1 MRVFELAKK
10 LDIPNKEL
18 LELVEMEGIEVQ
30 NHFGVLTDQQVRTV
44 VLAAT
49 DEEPD
54 WLPPAEPAEEAS
66 SEPDAEPDVAE
77 PTEPTSR
84 KEDGQEHDDEE
95 AAPAGEPPQEEAS
108 STDQPE
114 VAAAAEPEPD
124 TNQIEIF
131 DAVAVKEL
139 AEKLEVKPNQLIAS
153 LMKSG
158 VFASITQTLDKA
170 TAARLAEEF
179 GFRVLTEKPK
189 PKPPPEPVKEA
200 PKEDGSEA
208 KDSQKK
214 KKPKNTK
221 KPKKG
226 KKGKNSESVGSVT
239 RPPVVTFMGHVDH
252 GKTSLLDKIRK
263 TSVVRGEAGGIT
275 QHIGA
280 YTVEVNGQEITFL
293 DTPGHAAFTGMRSR
307 GADLTD
313 IVVIVISADE
323 GFKPQTEEAI
333 KHALDADVTLM
344 VAVNKIDLPNANPD
358 RVYTDMQKA
367 DLAPEIWGGEI
378 VAVPVSAETG
388 EGIEELL
395 EMILLQAEVLE
406 LEADPSAKAAGY
418 VIESELEKGMGAT
431 ASVLVTEGTLHRGD
445 VILCGETF
453 GKLKALIDDKGARV
467 NQAPPSHAVKLMG
480 LNEVPTPGDRFEV
493 LADEKEARDRSEAIK
508 EENRISSLQ
517 GPERGASL
525 DDLFAQ
531 AGLDDVEQLD
541 VLLKCDVKGSQE
553 AIVGA
558 LEEIKSDKVRL
569 NFVAKGIG
577 PINENDVL
585 LAHASSAI
593 IIGFNVAKENAA
605 VKAAKADGVEIRLYD
620 IIYELVDEVRAAML
634 GLLQPVQ
641 EERITATAEIRAMFK
656 LRKKGNVAG
665 CIVTS
670 GRIRANSRA
679 RVLRGSD
686 VIYQGAISTL
696 KRFQDEVKEVG
707 NGQECGIKLQNFDEF
722 EVGDVV
728 EVYVTED
735 KEQGL

>member
-18 LELVEMEGIEVQ
+18 LELIEMEGIEVQ
-30 NHFGVLTDQQVRTV
+30 NHFGVLSNEEVRKV

-54 WLPPAEPAEEAS
+54 WLEADDDTAPPSSEEPGQVEEPAEESAENDIVS
-66 SEPDAEPDVAE
+66 SGEDDSPEADTSVSTGGDVPDAGVTP
-77 PTEPTSR
+77 
-84 KEDGQEHDDEE
+84 EE
-95 AAPAGEPPQEEAS
+95 APKDEPP
-108 STDQPE
+108 PE
-114 VAAAAEPEPD
+114 
-124 TNQIEIF
+124 NRIEIF
-131 DAVAVKEL
+131 DAISVKEL
-139 AEKLEVKPNQLIAS
+139 AGKLEVKPNQLIAS

-158 VFASITQTLDKA
+158 VFASITQSLDKA

-179 GFRVLTEKPK
+179 GFSVLTEKPK
-189 PKPPPEPVKEA
+189 PKPPPA
-200 PKEDGSEA
+200 PKPEPKADDASEDGASA
-208 KDSQKK
+208 KTKK
-214 KKPKNTK
+214 KKPKKN
-221 KPKKG
+221 KKG
-226 KKGKNSESVGSVT
+226 EKKSPSVGSVT

-263 TSVVRGEAGGIT
+263 TNVVRGEAGGIT

-280 YTVEVNGQEITFL
+280 YTVDVNGKEITFL
-293 DTPGHAAFTGMRSR
+293 DTPGHAAFTAMRAR

-313 IVVIVISADE
+313 IVVIVISAEE

-367 DLAPEIWGGEI
+367 DLAPEAWGGEI

-388 EGIEELL
+388 EGLDELL
-395 EMILLQAEVLE
+395 EMILLQAEILE
-406 LEADPSAKAAGY
+406 LEANPSEKASGY
-418 VIESELEKGMGAT
+418 VIESELEKGMGPT
-431 ASVLVTEGTLHRGD
+431 ASVLVTEGTLHSGD

-453 GKLKALIDDKGARV
+453 GKLKALIDDKGVRV
-467 NQAPPSHAVKLMG
+467 KEAPPSHAVKLMG
-480 LNEVPTPGDRFEV
+480 LNDVPTPGDRFEV
-493 LADEKEARDRSEAIK
+493 FASEKEARARSEEIS
-508 EENRISSLQ
+508 EENRVSSLQ

-531 AGLDDVEQLD
+531 AGLDDVEQLN

-553 AIVGA
+553 AIIGA
-558 LEEIKSDKVRL
+558 LQEIKSEKVRL
-569 NFVAKGIG
+569 NFVGKGIG

-585 LAHASSAI
+585 LATASSAI
-593 IIGFNVAKENAA
+593 IIGFNVAKENVA
-605 VKAAKADGVEIRLYD
+605 VKAAKAEGVEIRLYD

-641 EERITATAEIRAMFK
+641 EERVIATAEIRAMFK

-686 VIYQGAISTL
+686 IIYQGAISTL

>member
-30 NHFGVLTDQQVRTV
+30 NHFGVLTNDEVRTV

-54 WLPPAEPAEEAS
+54 WLEASSETPAEEAEEEAEVPAEEAS
-66 SEPDAEPDVAE
+66 
-77 PTEPTSR
+77 
-84 KEDGQEHDDEE
+84 EE
-95 AAPAGEPPQEEAS
+95 AEETPETESTEEPEEEEA
-108 STDQPE
+108 PE
-114 VAAAAEPEPD
+114 EELPEPEEEETPS
-124 TNQIEIF
+124 NQIEIF
-131 DAVAVKEL
+131 EPIVVKDL
-139 AEKLEVKPNQLIAS
+139 AGKLDVKPNQLIAS
-153 LMKSG
+153 LMKAG

-170 TAARLAEEF
+170 TAAKLAEEL
-179 GFRVLTEKPK
+179 GFSVLTEKPK
-189 PKPPPEPVKEA
+189 PKPPPEPKKEEA
-200 PKEDGSEA
+200 PAEEVSEA
-208 KDSQKK
+208 DAPAKTKK
-214 KKPKNTK
+214 KKTK
-221 KPKKG
+221 KKKG
-226 KKGKNSESVGSVT
+226 KKGASTGEVGQVT

-252 GKTSLLDKIRK
+252 GKTSLLDKIRR
-263 TSVVRGEAGGIT
+263 TNVVRGEAGGIT

-280 YTVEVNGQEITFL
+280 YMVETNGQEITFL
-293 DTPGHAAFTGMRSR
+293 DTPGHAAFTAMRSR

-313 IVVIVISADE
+313 IVVIVVSADE

-333 KHALDADVTLM
+333 KHALDAEVTLM
-344 VAVNKIDLPNANPD
+344 VAVNKIDLPNANVD

-367 DLAPEIWGGEI
+367 DLAPEAWGGEI

-388 EGIEELL
+388 EGIDELL

-406 LEADPSAKAAGY
+406 LEADPSAPAVGY
-418 VIESELEKGMGAT
+418 VIESELEKGMGPT
-431 ASVLVTEGTLHRGD
+431 ASILVTEGTLRSGD
-445 VILCGETF
+445 AVLCGETF
-453 GKLKALIDDKGARV
+453 GKLKALIDPSGGRV
-467 NQAPPSHAVKLMG
+467 KEAPPSHAVKLMG
-480 LNEVPTPGDRFEV
+480 LSDVPSPGDRFEV
-493 LADEKEARDRSEAIK
+493 LSNEKEARTRSAEIR
-508 EENRISSLQ
+508 EQNRVAALQ

-531 AGLDDVEQLD
+531 AGLDDVEELQI
-541 VLLKCDVKGSQE
+541 LLKSDVKGSQE

-569 NFVAKGIG
+569 KFIGLGIG
-577 PINENDVL
+577 SINENDVL
-585 LAHASSAI
+585 LASASSAI

-605 VKAAKADGVEIRLYD
+605 VKAAKASGVEIRLYD
-620 IIYELVDEVRAAML
+620 IIYELVDEVKAAML

-641 EERITATAEIRAMFK
+641 EERVVATAEIRAMFK

-670 GRIRANSRA
+670 GRVRANARA

-686 VIYQGAISTL
+686 MIYQGAISTL

-735 KEQGL
+735 KTQAL

>member
-18 LELVEMEGIEVQ
+18 LELIEMEGFEVQ
-30 NHFGVLTDQQVRTV
+30 NHFGVLNDSQVRTV
-44 VLAAT
+44 VRAAI
-49 DEEPD
+49 DEDPD
-54 WLPPAEPAEEAS
+54 WL
-66 SEPDAEPDVAE
+66 VAE
-77 PTEPTSR
+77 TPNA
-84 KEDGQEHDDEE
+84 DEE
-95 AAPAGEPPQEEAS
+95 AAAETSTEPSDAEDSTEEVDAETESDSDEPAEKPEEEDS
-108 STDQPE
+108 KE
-114 VAAAAEPEPD
+114 VEAATEEAEPEAEVAD
-124 TNQIEIF
+124 NQLEIF
-131 DAVAVKEL
+131 EPIAVKEL
-139 AEKLEVKPNQLIAS
+139 AGKLEVKPNQLIAS

-179 GFRVLTEKPK
+179 GFKVLTEKPK
-189 PKPPPEPVKEA
+189 PKPEPVPVVETPVEE
-200 PKEDGSEA
+200 PKAEEEPA
-208 KDSQKK
+208 KQKK
-214 KKPKNTK
+214 KKVK

-226 KKGKNSESVGSVT
+226 KKGKKSDAVGAIT

-263 TSVVRGEAGGIT
+263 TSVVKGEAGGIT

-280 YTVEVNGQEITFL
+280 YTVDVNGQEITFL
-293 DTPGHAAFTGMRSR
+293 DTPGHAAFTAMRSR

-313 IVVIVISADE
+313 IVVIVISAED

-333 KHALDADVTLM
+333 KHALEADVTLM

-358 RVYTDMQKA
+358 KVYTDMQKA
-367 DLAPEIWGGEI
+367 DLAPESWGGEV

-388 EGIEELL
+388 EGIDELL
-395 EMILLQAEVLE
+395 EMILLQAEILE
-406 LEADPSAKAAGY
+406 LEADPSAPAVGY
-418 VIESELEKGMGAT
+418 VIESELEKGMGPT
-431 ASVLVTEGTLHRGD
+431 ASVLVTEGTLKSGNT
-445 VILCGETF
+445 ILCGETF
-453 GKLKALIDDKGARV
+453 GKLKALIDDQGKRV
-467 NQAPPSHAVKLMG
+467 KEAPPSHAVKLMG
-480 LNEVPTPGDRFEV
+480 LNDVPTPGDKFEV
-493 LADEKEARDRSEAIK
+493 FSDEKAARARSEEVK
-508 EENRISSLQ
+508 EENRVSALQ

-541 VLLKCDVKGSQE
+541 VLLKSDVKGSQE
-553 AIVGA
+553 AIIGA
-558 LEEIKSDKVRL
+558 LEEIKSEKVRL
-569 NFVAKGIG
+569 NFIGKGIG

-585 LAHASSAI
+585 LASASSAI

-605 VKAAKADGVEIRLYD
+605 VKAAKAGGVEIRLYD
-620 IIYELVDEVRAAML
+620 IIYELIDEVRAAML

-641 EERITATAEIRAMFK
+641 EEKVVATAEIRAMFK

-670 GRIRANSRA
+670 GRIRANARA
-679 RVLRGSD
+679 KVLRGSD
-686 VIYQGAISTL
+686 VIYQGSISTL
-696 KRFQDEVKEVG
+696 KRFQDEVKDVG

-735 KEQGL
+735 KKQGL